1 MNLEKLFLEKTPLF
15 VFSSTRRLKHF
26 YLEQG
31 EGFLPNAMSMGSF
44 FEQAFYIPN
53 KKKIPNSARLIL
65 MIDTIKAIAKEKK
78 SILEGLLLFENS
90 FLGYLESTSFLF
102 DLFDELSSAC
112 IKLNEL
118 SSKDIYLDYEKHL
131 EVLEMIYDR
140 YIKKLEGLG
149 FYDKIMQEKPAI
161 LKEFFEHFSSIEWH
175 LDGFMSVFERQC
187 LLEAAELVP
196 ITLHL
201 SCDKYNQ
208 KFLEF
213 LNLKLE
219 TDCDYSIDFKTQKI
233 LSQTPK
239 RQKIEPKLYAN
250 SSYLKQSALVL
261 QTIEEYLQKDNDP
274 NKMAIITP
282 NADFL
287 PFLKLLD
294 KNNNLNFAMGL
305 GAKNSPYYTE
315 LVKILENLETSGF
328 DLSTSPLLD
337 LENLTLALLEQQSS
351 KEKAP
356 LKEAHSQI
364 MHQYH
369 LLKDTL
375 KNYSLKDLLHLYL
388 QEFEAN
394 FRLDDSS
401 GGKIQV
407 MDTLETRGMQFDK
420 IVIVDFNET
429 CVPSLKDCDL
439 FLNSALRKSL
449 NLPTLLDKKNL
460 QKHYY
465 YQLFKNS
472 KEITLSY
479 IESETSKVS
488 NMLLELNL
496 HIEPIKDAY
505 TLFAP
510 SLSKDYQEEEIKA
523 AIPKDFS
530 FSASSLNAFLTC
542 KRRFYYHYMKRFK
555 ESPKDESNSAVG
567 SLLHELLKEAY
578 EKDKNP
584 YVLEERLIWLLE
596 TRENITPKERLDT
609 LVALKKIQAF
619 YLKEKERFNTKIKI
633 LDLEKS
639 FETIIQGI
647 VFKGRID
654 RIDKTA
660 DNEMILLDYKFKN
673 DLKLDNMSKTQRGGL
688 SPIEIAQISTDYQM
702 AIEIAQIS
710 TDYQMAIY
718 AFALKNLGYKEPIK
732 AFFYD
737 LRKGELLEEDELIL
751 QAKMDHLEF
760 SLIPKLK
767 QEIDF
772 EKTSEAKDCEYCS
785 FKDMCNR

>member
-1 MNLEKLFLEKTPLF
+1 MNLEKLFLERTPLF

-53 KKKIPNSARLIL
+53 KKKIPNSARQIL

-131 EVLEMIYDR
+131 EVLEMIYKR
-140 YIKKLEGLG
+140 YTKKLEELG
-149 FYDKIMQEKPAI
+149 FYDKIMQEKPTI

-187 LLEAAELVP
+187 LLEVAELVP

-201 SCDKYNQ
+201 SCDQYNQ

-239 RQKIEPKLYAN
+239 HQKIEPKLYAN

-315 LVKILENLETSGF
+315 LLKISEDLETSGF
-328 DLSTSPLLD
+328 DLSASHLLD
-337 LENLTLALLEQQSS
+337 LENLTIPLLEQQSS

-401 GGKIQV
+401 GGKIRV

-472 KEITLSY
+472 KEMVLSY

-510 SLSKDYQEEEIKA
+510 IPLKDYQEEEIKA
-523 AIPKDFS
+523 TIPKDFS

-542 KRRFYYHYMKRFK
+542 KRRFYYHYIKRFK
-555 ESPKDESNSAVG
+555 EGPKDESNSTIG

-584 YVLEERLIWLLE
+584 YALEERLIQLLE

-609 LVALKKIQAF
+609 LIALKKIQAF
-619 YLKEKERFNTKIKI
+619 YVKEKERFHAKIKI

-639 FETIIQGI
+639 FETTIQG
-647 VFKGRID
+647 VAFKGRID

-660 DNEMILLDYKFKN
+660 DNEIILLDYKFKS
-673 DLKLDNMSKTQRGGL
+673 DLKLDNMSEKQRGSL
-688 SPIEIAQISTDYQM
+688 SPIEIAQISADC
-702 AIEIAQIS
+702 
-710 TDYQMAIY
+710 QMAIY
-718 AFALKNLGYKEPIK
+718 AFALKNLGYKWPIK

-737 LRKGELLEEDELIL
+737 LRKGKLLEEEEPIL
-751 QAKMDHLEF
+751 QAKMDYLKS
-760 SLIPKLK
+760 SLIPNLK

-772 EKTSEAKDCEYCS
+772 EKTLEVKDCEYCS

>member
-118 SSKDIYLDYEKHL
+118 SFKDIYLDYEKHL
-131 EVLEMIYDR
+131 EILEMIYDR
-140 YIKKLEGLG
+140 YIKKLEKLG
-149 FYDKIMQEKPAI
+149 FYDKIMQEKPTI
-161 LKEFFEHFSSIEWH
+161 LKEFFERFSSIEWY

-187 LLEAAELVP
+187 LLEVAELVP

-315 LVKILENLETSGF
+315 LVKILEDLQTSDFNLSG
-328 DLSTSPLLD
+328 SALLD

-375 KNYSLKDLLHLYL
+375 QNYSLKDLLHLYL

-401 GGKIQV
+401 GGKIRV

-479 IESETSKVS
+479 IESETSKAS

-496 HIEPIKDAY
+496 NIAPIKDAY

-510 SLSKDYQEEEIKA
+510 SPLKDYQEEEIKA

-555 ESPKDESNSAVG
+555 ESPKDENNSAVG

-619 YLKEKERFNTKIKI
+619 YLKEKERFKAKIKI

-639 FETIIQGI
+639 FETTIQG
-647 VFKGRID
+647 VAFKGRID

-660 DNEMILLDYKFKN
+660 DNEVILLDYKFKS
-673 DLKLDNMSKTQRGGL
+673 DLRLDNMSKTQREGL

-702 AIEIAQIS
+702 AI
-710 TDYQMAIY
+710 Y
-718 AFALKNLGYKEPIK
+718 ACALKNLGYKGPIK

-737 LRKGELLEEDELIL
+737 LRKGELLEEYELTL

-772 EKTSEAKDCEYCS
+772 EKTLEVKDCEYCS

>member
-1 MNLEKLFLEKTPLF
+1 MNLEKLFLERTPLF

-53 KKKIPNSARLIL
+53 KKKIPNSVRLIL

-131 EVLEMIYDR
+131 EVLEMIYKR
-140 YIKKLEGLG
+140 YITKLEELG
-149 FYDKIMQEKPAI
+149 FYDKIMQEKPTI

-187 LLEAAELVP
+187 LLEVAELVP

-305 GAKNSPYYTE
+305 GAKNSPYYAE
-315 LVKILENLETSGF
+315 LVKILEDLQTSGF
-328 DLSTSPLLD
+328 GLSASPLLD

-401 GGKIQV
+401 GGKIRV

-479 IESETSKVS
+479 IESETSKAS
-488 NMLLELNL
+488 NMLLELDL

-510 SLSKDYQEEEIKA
+510 SPLKDYQEEEIKA

-542 KRRFYYHYMKRFK
+542 KRRFYYHYIKRFK

-584 YVLEERLIWLLE
+584 YALEERLIQLLE
-596 TRENITPKERLDT
+596 TRGNITPKERLDT
-609 LVALKKIQAF
+609 LIALKKIQAF
-619 YLKEKERFNTKIKI
+619 YLKEKERFNAKIKI

-639 FETIIQGI
+639 FETTIQG
-647 VFKGRID
+647 VAFKGRID

-660 DNEMILLDYKFKN
+660 DNEIILLDYKFKS
-673 DLKLDNMSKTQRGGL
+673 DLKLDNMSEKQRGSL
-688 SPIEIAQISTDYQM
+688 SPIEIAQISADYQM
-702 AIEIAQIS
+702 
-710 TDYQMAIY
+710 TIY
-718 AFALKNLGYKEPIK
+718 AFALKNLGYKGPIK

-737 LRKGELLEEDELIL
+737 LRKGKLLEEEEPVL
-751 QAKMDHLEF
+751 QAKMDYLKS

-772 EKTSEAKDCEYCS
+772 EKTLEIKDCEYCS

>member
-1 MNLEKLFLEKTPLF
+1 MNLEKLFLEKAPLF

-53 KKKIPNSARLIL
+53 QKKIPKSVRQIL

-78 SILEGLLLFENS
+78 SVLEGLLLFENS

-118 SSKDIYLDYEKHL
+118 SFKDIYLDYEKHL

-140 YIKKLEGLG
+140 YVKKLEELG
-149 FYDKIMQEKPAI
+149 FYDKIMQKKPTI

-187 LLEAAELVP
+187 LLEVAELVP

-233 LSQTPK
+233 LSQTFND
-239 RQKIEPKLYAN
+239 QKIEPKLYAN

-315 LVKILENLETSGF
+315 LVKILEDLETS
-328 DLSTSPLLD
+328 DCNLSGSALLD
-337 LENLTLALLEQQSS
+337 LENITLALLEQQSS

-401 GGKIQV
+401 GGKIRV

-420 IVIVDFNET
+420 IVVADFNET
-429 CVPSLKDCDL
+429 YVPSLKDCDL

-472 KEITLSY
+472 KEVALSY
-479 IESETSKVS
+479 IESETSKAS
-488 NMLLELNL
+488 SMLLELDL

-505 TLFAP
+505 TLFETSP
-510 SLSKDYQEEEIKA
+510 IKEYQEEEIKA

-542 KRRFYYHYMKRFK
+542 KRRFYYHYIKRLK
-555 ESPKDESNSAVG
+555 ETPKDESNSAVG
-567 SLLHELLKEAY
+567 SLIHELLKEAY
-578 EKDKNP
+578 EKDKDP
-584 YVLEERLIWLLE
+584 HALEERLIWLLE

-619 YLKEKERFNTKIKI
+619 YLKEKERFNAKIKI

-639 FETIIQGI
+639 FETIIQGVI
-647 VFKGRID
+647 FKGRID

-660 DNEMILLDYKFKN
+660 DNEIILLDYKFKS
-673 DLKLDNMSKTQRGGL
+673 DLKLDN
-688 SPIEIAQISTDYQM
+688 
-702 AIEIAQIS
+702 

-718 AFALKNLGYKEPIK
+718 ACALKNLGYKEPIK

-737 LRKGELLEEDELIL
+737 LRKGELLEEDEPIL

-772 EKTSEAKDCEYCS
+772 EKTLEVKDCEYCS

>member
-31 EGFLPNAMSMGSF
+31 EGFLPNAMSMGNF

-53 KKKIPNSARLIL
+53 KKKIPNSVRQIL

-140 YIKKLEGLG
+140 YVKKLEELG
-149 FYDKIMQEKPAI
+149 FYDKIMQEKPTI
-161 LKEFFEHFSSIEWH
+161 LKEFFEHFSSIEWY

-187 LLEAAELVP
+187 LLEVAELVP

-233 LSQTPK
+233 LSQTFND
-239 RQKIEPKLYAN
+239 QKIEPKLYAN

-315 LVKILENLETSGF
+315 LVKILEDLETGGF
-328 DLSTSPLLD
+328 DLSASPLLD

-401 GGKIQV
+401 GGKIRV

-472 KEITLSY
+472 KEMVLSY
-479 IESETSKVS
+479 IESETSKAS
-488 NMLLELNL
+488 NMLLELDL
-496 HIEPIKDAY
+496 PIEPIKDAY

-510 SLSKDYQEEEIKA
+510 TPLKDYQEEEIKA
-523 AIPKDFS
+523 TIPKDFS

-542 KRRFYYHYMKRFK
+542 KRRFYYHYIKHFK
-555 ESPKDESNSAVG
+555 ESPKDENNSTVG

-584 YVLEERLIWLLE
+584 YALEERLIQLLK

-609 LVALKKIQAF
+609 LIALKKIQAF
-619 YLKEKERFNTKIKI
+619 YIKEKERFKAKIKI

-639 FETIIQGI
+639 FETTIQG
-647 VFKGRID
+647 VAFKGRID

-660 DNEMILLDYKFKN
+660 DNEIILLDYKFKN
-673 DLKLDNMSKTQRGGL
+673 DLKLDNMSKTQREGL

-702 AIEIAQIS
+702 AV
-710 TDYQMAIY
+710 Y
-718 AFALKNLGYKEPIK
+718 AFALKNLGYKGPIK

-737 LRKGELLEEDELIL
+737 LRKGELVEEDELTL

-767 QEIDF
+767 QEMVF
-772 EKTSEAKDCEYCS
+772 EKTLEAKDCEYCS

>member
-53 KKKIPNSARLIL
+53 KKKIPNNARQIL

-118 SSKDIYLDYEKHL
+118 SFKDIYLDYEKHL
-131 EVLEMIYDR
+131 EVLEMIYNR
-140 YIKKLEGLG
+140 YIKKLEELG
-149 FYDKIMQEKPAI
+149 FYDKIMQEKPTI
-161 LKEFFEHFSSIEWH
+161 LKEFFERFSSIEWH

-201 SCDKYNQ
+201 SCDQYNQ

-233 LSQTPK
+233 LSQTFND
-239 RQKIEPKLYAN
+239 QKIEPKLYAN
-250 SSYLKQSALVL
+250 SSYLKQGALVL

-294 KNNNLNFAMGL
+294 QNNNLNFAMGL

-315 LVKILENLETSGF
+315 LVKILEDLQTSDCNLSG
-328 DLSTSPLLD
+328 SALLD
-337 LENLTLALLEQQSS
+337 LENITLVLLEQQSS

-401 GGKIQV
+401 GGKIRV

-488 NMLLELNL
+488 SMLLELDL
-496 HIEPIKDAY
+496 HTEPIKDAY

-510 SLSKDYQEEEIKA
+510 TPLKDYQEEEIKA

-555 ESPKDESNSAVG
+555 ESPKDENNSAVG

-584 YVLEERLIWLLE
+584 YALEERLIWLLE

-619 YLKEKERFNTKIKI
+619 YKKEQQRFNTKITI

-639 FETIIQGI
+639 FETIIQGV

-660 DNEMILLDYKFKN
+660 DNEIILLDYKFKS
-673 DLKLDNMSKTQRGGL
+673 DLKLDNMSKTQREGL

-702 AIEIAQIS
+702 
-710 TDYQMAIY
+710 TIY
-718 AFALKNLGYKEPIK
+718 AFALKNLGYKGPIK

-772 EKTSEAKDCEYCS
+772 EKTLEAKDCEYCS

>member
-31 EGFLPNAMSMGSF
+31 EGFLPSAMSMGNF

-53 KKKIPNSARLIL
+53 KKKIPNNARQIL

-140 YIKKLEGLG
+140 YIKKLEELG

-187 LLEAAELVP
+187 LLEVAELVP

-233 LSQTPK
+233 LSQTFND
-239 RQKIEPKLYAN
+239 QKIEPKLYAN

-315 LVKILENLETSGF
+315 LVKILEDLETSDL
-328 DLSTSPLLD
+328 DLSGSALLD
-337 LENLTLALLEQQSS
+337 LENITIVLLEQQSS
-351 KEKAP
+351 KEKAS
-356 LKEAHSQI
+356 LKEVHSQI

-401 GGKIQV
+401 GGKIRV

-420 IVIVDFNET
+420 VVIVDFNET

-472 KEITLSY
+472 KEIALSY

-488 NMLLELNL
+488 NMLLELDL
-496 HIEPIKDAY
+496 HTEPIKDAY

-510 SLSKDYQEEEIKA
+510 SPLKDYQEEEIKA

-555 ESPKDESNSAVG
+555 ETPKDESNSTVG
-567 SLLHELLKEAY
+567 SLLHELLKETY

-584 YVLEERLIWLLE
+584 YALEERLIWLLE

-609 LVALKKIQAF
+609 LIALKKIQAF
-619 YLKEKERFNTKIKI
+619 YLKEKERFNAKIKI

-639 FETIIQGI
+639 FETAIQGV

-660 DNEMILLDYKFKN
+660 DNEITLLDYKFKN
-673 DLKLDNMSKTQRGGL
+673 DLKLDNMSKT
-688 SPIEIAQISTDYQM
+688 
-702 AIEIAQIS
+702 QIS

-737 LRKGELLEEDELIL
+737 LRKGELLEEDELTL
-751 QAKMDHLEF
+751 QAKMDHLEY

-772 EKTSEAKDCEYCS
+772 EKTLEVKDCEYCS

>member
-31 EGFLPNAMSMGSF
+31 EGFLPSAMSMGSF

-53 KKKIPNSARLIL
+53 KKKIPNSVCQIL

-140 YIKKLEGLG
+140 YVKKLEELG
-149 FYDKIMQEKPAI
+149 FYDKIMQEKPTI

-233 LSQTPK
+233 LSQTFND
-239 RQKIEPKLYAN
+239 QKIEPKLYAN
-250 SSYLKQSALVL
+250 SSYLKQGALVL

-315 LVKILENLETSGF
+315 LVKILEDLETSGF

-401 GGKIQV
+401 GGKIRV

-465 YQLFKNS
+465 HQLFKNS

-479 IESETSKVS
+479 IESETSKAS
-488 NMLLELNL
+488 NMLLELDL

-510 SLSKDYQEEEIKA
+510 SPLKDYQEEEIKA

-555 ESPKDESNSAVG
+555 ESPKDENNSAVG

-584 YVLEERLIWLLE
+584 YALEERLIWLLE

-609 LVALKKIQAF
+609 LIALKKIQAF

-639 FETIIQGI
+639 FETTIQG
-647 VFKGRID
+647 VAFKGRID

-660 DNEMILLDYKFKN
+660 DNEIILLDYKFKS
-673 DLKLDNMSKTQRGGL
+673 DLKLDNMSKTQRGDL
-688 SPIEIAQISTDYQM
+688 SPIEIAQIR
-702 AIEIAQIS
+702 

-718 AFALKNLGYKEPIK
+718 AFALKNLGYKGPIK

-737 LRKGELLEEDELIL
+737 LRKGELVEEDELTL

-772 EKTSEAKDCEYCS
+772 EKTLEAKDCEYCS

>member
-1 MNLEKLFLEKTPLF
+1 MNLEKLFSQKTPLF

-44 FEQAFYIPN
+44 FEQVFYIPN
-53 KKKIPNSARLIL
+53 KKKIPNSVRQIL

-131 EVLEMIYDR
+131 EVLEMIYKR
-140 YIKKLEGLG
+140 YIKKLEELG
-149 FYDKIMQEKPAI
+149 FYDKIMQEKPTI
-161 LKEFFEHFSSIEWH
+161 LKEFFAHFSSIEWH

-187 LLEAAELVP
+187 LLEVAELAP

-213 LNLKLE
+213 LNLKLK

-239 RQKIEPKLYAN
+239 HQKIEPKLYAN

-315 LVKILENLETSGF
+315 LVKILEDLETSGF

-401 GGKIQV
+401 GGKIRV

-472 KEITLSY
+472 KEMALSY

-488 NMLLELNL
+488 NMLLELDL
-496 HIEPIKDAY
+496 PIEPIKDAY

-510 SLSKDYQEEEIKA
+510 TPLKDYQEEEIKA

-555 ESPKDESNSAVG
+555 ESPKDENNSTVG

-578 EKDKNP
+578 KKDKNP
-584 YVLEERLIWLLE
+584 YALEERLIQFLE

-619 YLKEKERFNTKIKI
+619 YFKEKERFNAKIKI

-639 FETIIQGI
+639 FETIIQGVI
-647 VFKGRID
+647 FKGRID

-660 DNEMILLDYKFKN
+660 DNEITLLDYKFKN
-673 DLKLDNMSKTQRGGL
+673 DLKLDNMSEKQRKSL
-688 SPIEIAQISTDYQM
+688 SP
-702 AIEIAQIS
+702 IEIAQIS

-718 AFALKNLGYKEPIK
+718 AFALKNLGYREPIK

-737 LRKGELLEEDELIL
+737 LRKGELLEEDELVL

-772 EKTSEAKDCEYCS
+772 EKTLEVKDCEYCS

>member
-1 MNLEKLFLEKTPLF
+1 MNLEKLFLEKAPLF

-31 EGFLPNAMSMGSF
+31 EGFLPNAMSMGNF

-53 KKKIPNSARLIL
+53 KKKIPKNARQIL
-65 MIDTIKAIAKEKK
+65 MIDTIKAIAREKK

-140 YIKKLEGLG
+140 YIKKLEELG
-149 FYDKIMQEKPAI
+149 FYDKIMQEKPTI
-161 LKEFFEHFSSIEWH
+161 LKEFFEHFFSIEWY

-187 LLEAAELVP
+187 LLEVAELVP

-233 LSQTPK
+233 LSQTFND
-239 RQKIEPKLYAN
+239 QKIEPKLYAN
-250 SSYLKQSALVL
+250 SSYLKQGALVL

-315 LVKILENLETSGF
+315 LVKILEDLQTSDCNLSESA
-328 DLSTSPLLD
+328 LLD
-337 LENLTLALLEQQSS
+337 LENLTLPLLEQQSS

-401 GGKIQV
+401 GGKIRV

-472 KEITLSY
+472 KEMVLSY
-479 IESETSKVS
+479 IESETSKAS

-496 HIEPIKDAY
+496 NIVPIKDAY

-510 SLSKDYQEEEIKA
+510 SPLKDYQEEEIKA

-542 KRRFYYHYMKRFK
+542 KRRFYYHYIKRFK
-555 ESPKDESNSAVG
+555 ESPKDENNSAVG

-584 YVLEERLIWLLE
+584 YALEERLIWLLE
-596 TRENITPKERLDT
+596 TRKNITPKERLDT
-609 LVALKKIQAF
+609 LIALKKIQAF

-639 FETIIQGI
+639 FETIIQGVI
-647 VFKGRID
+647 FKGRID

-660 DNEMILLDYKFKN
+660 DNEIILLDYKFKN

-688 SPIEIAQISTDYQM
+688 SPIEIVQISTDYQ
-702 AIEIAQIS
+702 I
-710 TDYQMAIY
+710 AIY

-772 EKTSEAKDCEYCS
+772 EKTLEVKDCEYCS

>member
-1 MNLEKLFLEKTPLF
+1 MNLEKLFSQKTPLF

-53 KKKIPNSARLIL
+53 KKKIPNSVRQIL

-140 YIKKLEGLG
+140 YVKKLEELG
-149 FYDKIMQEKPAI
+149 FYDKIMQEKPTI
-161 LKEFFEHFSSIEWH
+161 LKEFFEHFSSIEWY

-233 LSQTPK
+233 LSQTFND
-239 RQKIEPKLYAN
+239 QKIEPKLYAN

-261 QTIEEYLQKDNDP
+261 QTIEEYLQQDNDP

-315 LVKILENLETSGF
+315 LVKILEDLETGGF
-328 DLSTSPLLD
+328 DLSASPLLD
-337 LENLTLALLEQQSS
+337 LENLTLPLLEQQSS

-356 LKEAHSQI
+356 LKEVHSQI

-401 GGKIQV
+401 GGKIRV

-420 IVIVDFNET
+420 VVIVDFNET

-472 KEITLSY
+472 KEVVLSY
-479 IESETSKVS
+479 IESETSKAS

-496 HIEPIKDAY
+496 PIEPIKDAY

-510 SLSKDYQEEEIKA
+510 SPLKDYQEEEIKA
-523 AIPKDFS
+523 TIPKDFS

-542 KRRFYYHYMKRFK
+542 KCRFYYHYIKRFK

-584 YVLEERLIWLLE
+584 YALEERLIWLLE
-596 TRENITPKERLDT
+596 TRKNITPKERLDT
-609 LVALKKIQAF
+609 LIALKKIQAF

-639 FETIIQGI
+639 FETIIQGVI
-647 VFKGRID
+647 FKGRID

-660 DNEMILLDYKFKN
+660 DNEIILLDYKFKN
-673 DLKLDNMSKTQRGGL
+673 DLKLDNMSKNQKEGL
-688 SPIEIAQISTDYQM
+688 SP
-702 AIEIAQIS
+702 IEIAQIS

-718 AFALKNLGYKEPIK
+718 AFALKNLGYKGPIK

-737 LRKGELLEEDELIL
+737 LRKGELLEEEGLTL
-751 QAKMDHLEF
+751 QAKMHYLES

-767 QEIDF
+767 QEMVF
-772 EKTSEAKDCEYCS
+772 EKTLEVKDCEYCS

>member
-1 MNLEKLFLEKTPLF
+1 MNLEKLFSQKAPLF

-31 EGFLPNAMSMGSF
+31 EGFLPSAMSMGSF

-53 KKKIPNSARLIL
+53 KKKIPNSTRLIL

-131 EVLEMIYDR
+131 EVLEMIYVR
-140 YIKKLEGLG
+140 YIKKLEELG

-161 LKEFFEHFSSIEWH
+161 LKGFFEHFSSIEWH

-261 QTIEEYLQKDNDP
+261 QTIEEYLQQDNDP

-315 LVKILENLETSGF
+315 LVKILEDLETSG
-328 DLSTSPLLD
+328 DLSASPLLD
-337 LENLTLALLEQQSS
+337 LESLTLALLEQQSS

-401 GGKIQV
+401 GGKIRV

-420 IVIVDFNET
+420 VVIVDFNET

-472 KEITLSY
+472 KEMALSY

-488 NMLLELNL
+488 NMLLELDL
-496 HIEPIKDAY
+496 PIEPIKDAY

-510 SLSKDYQEEEIKA
+510 TPLKDYQEEEIKA

-542 KRRFYYHYMKRFK
+542 KRRFYYHYIKRFK

-584 YVLEERLIWLLE
+584 YALEERLVQLLK
-596 TRENITPKERLDT
+596 TRGNITPKERLDT
-609 LVALKKIQAF
+609 LIALKKIQAF
-619 YLKEKERFNTKIKI
+619 YAKEKERFKAKIKI

-639 FETIIQGI
+639 FETTIQG
-647 VFKGRID
+647 VAFKGRID

-660 DNEMILLDYKFKN
+660 DNEMILLDYKFKSE
-673 DLKLDNMSKTQRGGL
+673 LKLDNMSKNQREGL
-688 SPIEIAQISTDYQM
+688 SPIEIAQIS
-702 AIEIAQIS
+702 A
-710 TDYQMAIY
+710 DYQMAIY
-718 AFALKNLGYKEPIK
+718 AFALKNLGYKGPIK

-737 LRKGELLEEDELIL
+737 LRKGELLEEEGLTL
-751 QAKMDHLEF
+751 QAKMHYLES

-767 QEIDF
+767 QEMVF
-772 EKTSEAKDCEYCS
+772 EKTLEAKDCEYCS

>member
-53 KKKIPNSARLIL
+53 KKKIPNSTRQIL

-131 EVLEMIYDR
+131 EVLEMIYNR

-161 LKEFFEHFSSIEWH
+161 LKEFFDHFSSIEWH

-187 LLEAAELVP
+187 LLEVAELVP

-239 RQKIEPKLYAN
+239 RQKVEPKLYAN
-250 SSYLKQSALVL
+250 SSYLKQGALVL

-315 LVKILENLETSGF
+315 LVKILEDLEASG

-337 LENLTLALLEQQSS
+337 LENLTLPLLEQQSS

-356 LKEAHSQI
+356 LKEVHSQI

-401 GGKIQV
+401 GGKIRV
-407 MDTLETRGMQFDK
+407 MDTLETRGMQFDR

-479 IESETSKVS
+479 IESETSKAS

-510 SLSKDYQEEEIKA
+510 SPLKDYQEEEIKA

-542 KRRFYYHYMKRFK
+542 KRRFYYHYIKRFK

-596 TRENITPKERLDT
+596 TRENITPKERLDA
-609 LVALKKIQAF
+609 LIALKKIQAF
-619 YLKEKERFNTKIKI
+619 YLKEKERFKAKIKI

-639 FETIIQGI
+639 FETIIQG
-647 VFKGRID
+647 VAFKGHID

-660 DNEMILLDYKFKN
+660 DNEIILLDYKFKN
-673 DLKLDNMSKTQRGGL
+673 DLKLDNMSKT
-688 SPIEIAQISTDYQM
+688 
-702 AIEIAQIS
+702 QIS

-718 AFALKNLGYKEPIK
+718 AFALKNLGYKGSIK

-737 LRKGELLEEDELIL
+737 LRKGELLEEDELVL

-772 EKTSEAKDCEYCS
+772 EKTLEAKDCEYCS

>member
-1 MNLEKLFLEKTPLF
+1 MNLEKLFSQKNPLF

-53 KKKIPNSARLIL
+53 KKKIPNNARLIL

-131 EVLEMIYDR
+131 EVLEMIYKR
-140 YIKKLEGLG
+140 YIKKLEELG
-149 FYDKIMQEKPAI
+149 FYDKIMQEKPTI

-187 LLEAAELVP
+187 LLEVAELVP

-233 LSQTPK
+233 LSQTFND
-239 RQKIEPKLYAN
+239 QKIEPKLYAN

-261 QTIEEYLQKDNDP
+261 QTIEEYLQQDNDP

-305 GAKNSPYYTE
+305 GAKNSPYHTE
-315 LVKILENLETSGF
+315 LVKILEDLETSGF
-328 DLSTSPLLD
+328 DLSASPLLD

-356 LKEAHSQI
+356 LKEVHSQI

-401 GGKIQV
+401 GGKIRV

-472 KEITLSY
+472 KEMVLSY

-488 NMLLELNL
+488 NMLLELDL
-496 HIEPIKDAY
+496 PIEPIKDAY

-510 SLSKDYQEEEIKA
+510 SPLKDYQEEEIKA

-542 KRRFYYHYMKRFK
+542 KRRFYYHYIKRFK

-584 YVLEERLIWLLE
+584 YALEESLIQLLK
-596 TRENITPKERLDT
+596 TRGNITSKERLDT
-609 LVALKKIQAF
+609 LIALKKIQAF
-619 YLKEKERFNTKIKI
+619 YVKEKERFNAKIKI
-633 LDLEKS
+633 LNLEKS
-639 FETIIQGI
+639 FETTIQG
-647 VFKGRID
+647 VAFKGRID
-654 RIDKTA
+654 RIDKTT
-660 DNEMILLDYKFKN
+660 DNEMILLDYKFKS
-673 DLKLDNMSKTQRGGL
+673 DLKLDNMSKTQRRGL
-688 SPIEIAQISTDYQM
+688 SP
-702 AIEIAQIS
+702 IEIAQIS

-718 AFALKNLGYKEPIK
+718 AFALKNLGYKGPIK

-737 LRKGELLEEDELIL
+737 LRKGELLEEEELTL
-751 QAKMDHLEF
+751 QAKMHYLES

-772 EKTSEAKDCEYCS
+772 EKTPEVKDCEYCS

>member
-31 EGFLPNAMSMGSF
+31 EGFLPSAMSMGNF

-53 KKKIPNSARLIL
+53 KKKIPKNARQIL
-65 MIDTIKAIAKEKK
+65 MIDTIKAITKEKK

-118 SSKDIYLDYEKHL
+118 SFKDIYLDYEKHL

-140 YIKKLEGLG
+140 YVKKLEELG
-149 FYDKIMQEKPAI
+149 FYDKIMQEKPTI

-187 LLEAAELVP
+187 LLEVAELVP

-233 LSQTPK
+233 LSQTFND
-239 RQKIEPKLYAN
+239 QKIEPKLYAN
-250 SSYLKQSALVL
+250 SNYLKQGALVL

-274 NKMAIITP
+274 NQMAIITP

-315 LVKILENLETSGF
+315 LVKILEDLEASG
-328 DLSTSPLLD
+328 DLSASPLLD
-337 LENLTLALLEQQSS
+337 LENLTLPLLEQQNS

-356 LKEAHSQI
+356 LKEVHSQI

-401 GGKIQV
+401 GGKIRV

-472 KEITLSY
+472 KEIALSY
-479 IESETSKVS
+479 IESETSKAS

-496 HIEPIKDAY
+496 HTEPIKDAY

-510 SLSKDYQEEEIKA
+510 SPLKDYQEEEIKA

-555 ESPKDESNSAVG
+555 ESPKDENNSAVG
-567 SLLHELLKEAY
+567 SLIHKLLKEVY

-584 YVLEERLIWLLE
+584 HALEERLIWLLE

-619 YLKEKERFNTKIKI
+619 YLKEKERFNAKIKI

-639 FETIIQGI
+639 FETIIQGV

-660 DNEMILLDYKFKN
+660 DNEIILLDYKFKS
-673 DLKLDNMSKTQRGGL
+673 DLKLDNMSKTQRG
-688 SPIEIAQISTDYQM
+688 
-702 AIEIAQIS
+702 QIS

-718 AFALKNLGYKEPIK
+718 AFALKNLGYREPIK

-737 LRKGELLEEDELIL
+737 LRKGELVEEDELVL

-772 EKTSEAKDCEYCS
+772 EKTLEAKDCEYCS

>member
-1 MNLEKLFLEKTPLF
+1 MNLEKLFLEKSPLF

-31 EGFLPNAMSMGSF
+31 EGFLPSAMSMGSF

-53 KKKIPNSARLIL
+53 KKKIPKSVRLIL

-78 SILEGLLLFENS
+78 SALEGLLLFENS

-140 YIKKLEGLG
+140 YIEKLEGLG

-239 RQKIEPKLYAN
+239 HQKIEPKLYAN

-294 KNNNLNFAMGL
+294 RNNNLNFAMGL

-315 LVKILENLETSGF
+315 LVKILEDLETSGF
-328 DLSTSPLLD
+328 DLSASPLLD

-356 LKEAHSQI
+356 LKEVHSQI

-375 KNYSLKDLLHLYL
+375 QNYSLKDLLHLYL

-401 GGKIQV
+401 GGKIRV

-479 IESETSKVS
+479 IENIESETSKAS
-488 NMLLELNL
+488 NMLLELDL

-510 SLSKDYQEEEIKA
+510 SPLKDYQEEEIKA

-555 ESPKDESNSAVG
+555 ESPKDENNSAVG

-584 YVLEERLIWLLE
+584 YALEERLIQLLE
-596 TRENITPKERLDT
+596 TRGNITPKERLDT
-609 LVALKKIQAF
+609 LIALKKIQAF
-619 YLKEKERFNTKIKI
+619 YLKEKERFKAKIKI

-639 FETIIQGI
+639 FETTIQG
-647 VFKGRID
+647 VAFKGRID

-660 DNEMILLDYKFKN
+660 DNEIILLDYKFKS

-702 AIEIAQIS
+702 
-710 TDYQMAIY
+710 TIY
-718 AFALKNLGYKEPIK
+718 AFALKNLGYKGPIK

-737 LRKGELLEEDELIL
+737 LRKGELVEEDELIL

-772 EKTSEAKDCEYCS
+772 EKTLEAKDCEYCS

>member
-1 MNLEKLFLEKTPLF
+1 MNLEKLFLEKAPLF

-31 EGFLPNAMSMGSF
+31 EGFLPSAMSMGSF

-53 KKKIPNSARLIL
+53 QKKIPKSTRQIL

-78 SILEGLLLFENS
+78 SALEGLLLFENS

-118 SSKDIYLDYEKHL
+118 SFKDIYLDYEKHL

-140 YIKKLEGLG
+140 YVKKLEELG
-149 FYDKIMQEKPAI
+149 FYDKIMQKKPTI

-187 LLEAAELVP
+187 LLEVAELVP

-233 LSQTPK
+233 LSQTFND
-239 RQKIEPKLYAN
+239 QKIEPKLYAN
-250 SSYLKQSALVL
+250 SSYLKQGALVL

-294 KNNNLNFAMGL
+294 QNNNLNFAMGL

-315 LVKILENLETSGF
+315 LVKILEDLQTSDCNLSG
-328 DLSTSPLLD
+328 SALLD
-337 LENLTLALLEQQSS
+337 LENLTLPLLEQQSS
-351 KEKAP
+351 KEKVP

-401 GGKIQV
+401 GGKIRV

-420 IVIVDFNET
+420 VVIADFNET

-472 KEITLSY
+472 KEVALSY
-479 IESETSKVS
+479 IESETSKAS

-496 HIEPIKDAY
+496 HTEPIKDAY
-505 TLFAP
+505 TLFETSP
-510 SLSKDYQEEEIKA
+510 LKDYQEEEIKA

-542 KRRFYYHYMKRFK
+542 KRRFYYHYIKRFK
-555 ESPKDESNSAVG
+555 ESLKDESNSAVG
-567 SLLHELLKEAY
+567 SLIHELLKEAY
-578 EKDKNP
+578 EKDKTP
-584 YVLEERLIWLLE
+584 HALEERLIQLLE
-596 TRENITPKERLDT
+596 TRENVTLKERLDT

-619 YLKEKERFNTKIKI
+619 YKKERERFNAEITI

-639 FETIIQGI
+639 FETIIQGVI
-647 VFKGRID
+647 FKGRID

-660 DNEMILLDYKFKN
+660 DNEIILLDYKFKS

-702 AIEIAQIS
+702 AI
-710 TDYQMAIY
+710 Y
-718 AFALKNLGYKEPIK
+718 ARALKNLGYKEPIK

-772 EKTSEAKDCEYCS
+772 EKTLEVKDCEYCS

>member
-1 MNLEKLFLEKTPLF
+1 MNLEKLFSQKTPLF

-53 KKKIPNSARLIL
+53 KKKIPNSARQIL

-187 LLEAAELVP
+187 LLEVAELVP

-201 SCDKYNQ
+201 SCDQYNQ

-233 LSQTPK
+233 LSQTFND
-239 RQKIEPKLYAN
+239 QKIEPKLYSN

-305 GAKNSPYYTE
+305 GAKNSPYCTE
-315 LVKILENLETSGF
+315 LVKILEDLQTSGF
-328 DLSTSPLLD
+328 DLSASPLLD

-356 LKEAHSQI
+356 LKEVHSQI

-401 GGKIQV
+401 GGKIRV

-449 NLPTLLDKKNL
+449 NLPTLSDKKNL

-472 KEITLSY
+472 KEMALSY

-496 HIEPIKDAY
+496 HIEPTKDAY

-510 SLSKDYQEEEIKA
+510 TPLKDYQEEEIKA
-523 AIPKDFS
+523 TIPKDFS

-542 KRRFYYHYMKRFK
+542 KRRFYYHYIKRFK

-584 YVLEERLIWLLE
+584 YALEERLIQLLE
-596 TRENITPKERLDT
+596 TKGNITPKERLDT
-609 LVALKKIQAF
+609 LIALKKIQAF
-619 YLKEKERFNTKIKI
+619 YVKEKERFSAKIKI

-639 FETIIQGI
+639 FETTIQG
-647 VFKGRID
+647 VAFKGRID

-660 DNEMILLDYKFKN
+660 DNEIILLDYKFKS
-673 DLKLDNMSKTQRGGL
+673 DLKLDNMSEKQRGSL
-688 SPIEIAQISTDYQM
+688 SP
-702 AIEIAQIS
+702 IEIAQIS

-718 AFALKNLGYKEPIK
+718 AFALKNLGYKGPIK

-737 LRKGELLEEDELIL
+737 LRKGKLLEEEEPVL
-751 QAKMDHLEF
+751 QAKMDYLKS
-760 SLIPKLK
+760 SLIPELK
-767 QEIDF
+767 QEIGF
-772 EKTSEAKDCEYCS
+772 KKTLEVKDCEYCS

>member
-1 MNLEKLFLEKTPLF
+1 MNLEKLFLEKSPLF

-31 EGFLPNAMSMGSF
+31 EGFLPSAMSMGSF

-53 KKKIPNSARLIL
+53 QKKIPKNARQIL

-78 SILEGLLLFENS
+78 SVLEGLLLFENS

-118 SSKDIYLDYEKHL
+118 SFKDIYLDYEKHL

-140 YIKKLEGLG
+140 YVKKLEELG
-149 FYDKIMQEKPAI
+149 FYDKIMQKKPTI

-187 LLEAAELVP
+187 LLEVAELVP

-233 LSQTPK
+233 LSQTFND
-239 RQKIEPKLYAN
+239 QKIEPKLYAN
-250 SSYLKQSALVL
+250 SSYLKQGALVL
-261 QTIEEYLQKDNDP
+261 QTIEEYLQENNDP

-315 LVKILENLETSGF
+315 LVKILEDLETSDL
-328 DLSTSPLLD
+328 DLSGSALLD
-337 LENLTLALLEQQSS
+337 LENITLALLEQQSS
-351 KEKAP
+351 KEKAS

-401 GGKIQV
+401 GGKIRV

-420 IVIVDFNET
+420 IVVADFNET

-472 KEITLSY
+472 KEVVLSY
-479 IESETSKVS
+479 IESETSKAS
-488 NMLLELNL
+488 NMLLELDL

-505 TLFAP
+505 TLFETSP
-510 SLSKDYQEEEIKA
+510 IKEYQEEEIKA

-530 FSASSLNAFLTC
+530 FSTSSLNAFLTC
-542 KRRFYYHYMKRFK
+542 KRRFYYHYIKRFK
-555 ESPKDESNSAVG
+555 ETPKDESNSAVG
-567 SLLHELLKEAY
+567 SLIHELLKEAY
-578 EKDKNP
+578 EKDKTP
-584 YVLEERLIWLLE
+584 HSLEERLIQLLE
-596 TRENITPKERLDT
+596 TRENVTPKERLDA
-609 LVALKKIQAF
+609 LVVLKKIQAF
-619 YLKEKERFNTKIKI
+619 YKKERERFNAEVTI

-639 FETIIQGI
+639 FETIIQGVI
-647 VFKGRID
+647 FKGRID

-660 DNEMILLDYKFKN
+660 DNEIILLDYKFKS

-702 AIEIAQIS
+702 AI
-710 TDYQMAIY
+710 Y
-718 AFALKNLGYKEPIK
+718 ARALKNLGYKEPIK

-772 EKTSEAKDCEYCS
+772 EKTLEVKDCEYCS

>member
-31 EGFLPNAMSMGSF
+31 EGFLPNAMSMGNF

-53 KKKIPNSARLIL
+53 KKKIPNSVRQIL

-140 YIKKLEGLG
+140 YVKKLEELG
-149 FYDKIMQEKPAI
+149 FYDKIMQEKPTI
-161 LKEFFEHFSSIEWH
+161 LKEFFEHFFSIEWY

-187 LLEAAELVP
+187 LLEVAELVP

-233 LSQTPK
+233 LSQTFND
-239 RQKIEPKLYAN
+239 QKIEPKLYAN
-250 SSYLKQSALVL
+250 SSYLKQGALVL

-315 LVKILENLETSGF
+315 LVKILEDLETSGF
-328 DLSTSPLLD
+328 DLSASPLLD
-337 LENLTLALLEQQSS
+337 LENLTLPLLEQQSS

-369 LLKDTL
+369 LLKNTL

-401 GGKIQV
+401 GGKIRV

-472 KEITLSY
+472 KEVVLSY
-479 IESETSKVS
+479 IESETSKAS

-510 SLSKDYQEEEIKA
+510 SPLKDYQEEEIKA

-555 ESPKDESNSAVG
+555 ESPKDENNSAVG
-567 SLLHELLKEAY
+567 SLLHELLKEVY

-639 FETIIQGI
+639 FETTIQG
-647 VFKGRID
+647 VAFKGRID

-660 DNEMILLDYKFKN
+660 DNEMILLDYKFKS
-673 DLKLDNMSKTQRGGL
+673 DLKLDNMNKTQREGL
-688 SPIEIAQISTDYQM
+688 SPK
-702 AIEIAQIS
+702 EIAQIS

-718 AFALKNLGYKEPIK
+718 AFALKNLGYKDPIK

-737 LRKGELLEEDELIL
+737 LRKGELLEEDELVL

-772 EKTSEAKDCEYCS
+772 EKTLEVKDCEYCS

>member
-1 MNLEKLFLEKTPLF
+1 MNLEKLFSQKNPLF

-31 EGFLPNAMSMGSF
+31 EGFLPNAMSMGNF

-53 KKKIPNSARLIL
+53 QKKIPNSARQIL

-140 YIKKLEGLG
+140 YIKKLEKLG

-187 LLEAAELVP
+187 LLEAAELAP

-315 LVKILENLETSGF
+315 LAKILEDLEASG
-328 DLSTSPLLD
+328 DLSASPLLD

-375 KNYSLKDLLHLYL
+375 TNYSLKDLLHLYL

-401 GGKIQV
+401 GGKIRV

-449 NLPTLLDKKNL
+449 NLPTLSDKKNL

-472 KEITLSY
+472 KEMVLSY
-479 IESETSKVS
+479 VESETSKAS

-510 SLSKDYQEEEIKA
+510 SPLKDYQEEEIKA

-542 KRRFYYHYMKRFK
+542 KRRFYYHYIKRFK
-555 ESPKDESNSAVG
+555 ESPKDENNSAVG

-584 YVLEERLIWLLE
+584 YALEERLIQLLE

-609 LVALKKIQAF
+609 LIALKKIQAF
-619 YLKEKERFNTKIKI
+619 YLKEKERFKAKIKI

-639 FETIIQGI
+639 FETTIQG
-647 VFKGRID
+647 VAFKGHID

-660 DNEMILLDYKFKN
+660 DNEVILLDYKFKN

-702 AIEIAQIS
+702 AI
-710 TDYQMAIY
+710 Y
-718 AFALKNLGYKEPIK
+718 AFALKNLGYKGPIK

-737 LRKGELLEEDELIL
+737 LRKGELVEEEELTL

-772 EKTSEAKDCEYCS
+772 EKTLEAKDCEYCS

>member
-1 MNLEKLFLEKTPLF
+1 MNLEKLFLEKAPLF

-53 KKKIPNSARLIL
+53 KKKIPNNARLIL

-161 LKEFFEHFSSIEWH
+161 LKGFFEHFSSIEWH

-187 LLEAAELVP
+187 LLEVAELVP

-233 LSQTPK
+233 LSQTFND
-239 RQKIEPKLYAN
+239 QKIEPKLYAN

-315 LVKILENLETSGF
+315 LVKILEDLETGGF
-328 DLSTSPLLD
+328 DLSASPLLD
-337 LENLTLALLEQQSS
+337 LENLTLPLLEQQSS

-401 GGKIQV
+401 GGKIRV

-472 KEITLSY
+472 KEMALSY

-510 SLSKDYQEEEIKA
+510 TPLKDYQEEEIKTT
-523 AIPKDFS
+523 IPKDFS

-584 YVLEERLIWLLE
+584 YALEERLIQLLE

-609 LVALKKIQAF
+609 LIALKKIQTF
-619 YLKEKERFNTKIKI
+619 YIKEKERFKAKIKI

-639 FETIIQGI
+639 FETTIQGV

-660 DNEMILLDYKFKN
+660 DNEIILLDYKFKN

-702 AIEIAQIS
+702 AI
-710 TDYQMAIY
+710 Y
-718 AFALKNLGYKEPIK
+718 AFALKNLGYKGPIK

-737 LRKGELLEEDELIL
+737 LRKGELLEEEELTL
-751 QAKMDHLEF
+751 QAKMHYLES

-767 QEIDF
+767 QEMVF
-772 EKTSEAKDCEYCS
+772 EKTLEVKDCEYCS

>member
-1 MNLEKLFLEKTPLF
+1 MNLEKLFSQKTPLF
-15 VFSSTRRLKHF
+15 VFSSTRRLKYF

-44 FEQAFYIPN
+44 FEQVFYIPN
-53 KKKIPNSARLIL
+53 KKKIPNSTRQIL

-131 EVLEMIYDR
+131 EVLEMIYKR
-140 YIKKLEGLG
+140 YIKKLEELG
-149 FYDKIMQEKPAI
+149 FYDKIMQEKPTI

-187 LLEAAELVP
+187 LLEVAELVP

-233 LSQTPK
+233 LSQTLK

-315 LVKILENLETSGF
+315 LVKILEDLETSGF
-328 DLSTSPLLD
+328 DWSASPLLD
-337 LENLTLALLEQQSS
+337 LENLTLTLLEQQSS
-351 KEKAP
+351 KEKAS

-401 GGKIQV
+401 GGKIRV

-479 IESETSKVS
+479 IESETSKAS

-505 TLFAP
+505 TLFATAP
-510 SLSKDYQEEEIKA
+510 LKGYQEEEIKA

-530 FSASSLNAFLTC
+530 FSTSSLNAFLTC

-555 ESPKDESNSAVG
+555 ESPKDENNSAVG

-584 YVLEERLIWLLE
+584 YVLEERLIQFLE

-639 FETIIQGI
+639 FETAIQGVI
-647 VFKGRID
+647 FKGRID

-660 DNEMILLDYKFKN
+660 DNEIILLDYKFKN
-673 DLKLDNMSKTQRGGL
+673 DLKLDNMSEKQRKSL
-688 SPIEIAQISTDYQM
+688 SP
-702 AIEIAQIS
+702 IEIAQIS

-718 AFALKNLGYKEPIK
+718 AFALKNLGYKGPIK

-737 LRKGELLEEDELIL
+737 LRKGELLEEDELVL

-772 EKTSEAKDCEYCS
+772 EKTLEVKDCEYCS

>member
-401 GGKIQV
+401 GGKIRV

-555 ESPKDESNSAVG
+555 ESPKDKSNSAVG

-584 YVLEERLIWLLE
+584 YALEERLIQLLE

-609 LVALKKIQAF
+609 LIALKKIQAF

-639 FETIIQGI
+639 FETTIQGVI
-647 VFKGRID
+647 FKGRID

-660 DNEMILLDYKFKN
+660 DNEIILLDYKFKS
-673 DLKLDNMSKTQRGGL
+673 DLKLDNMNKTQRGGL
-688 SPIEIAQISTDYQM
+688 SSIE
-702 AIEIAQIS
+702 IEIAQIS

-718 AFALKNLGYKEPIK
+718 AFALKNLGYKGPIK

-772 EKTSEAKDCEYCS
+772 EKTLEAKDCEYCS

>member
-31 EGFLPNAMSMGSF
+31 EGFLPSAMSMGSF

-187 LLEAAELVP
+187 LLEVAELVP

-315 LVKILENLETSGF
+315 LVKILEDLETS
-328 DLSTSPLLD
+328 DLNLSGSALLD

-356 LKEAHSQI
+356 LKEVHSQI

-375 KNYSLKDLLHLYL
+375 QNYSLKDLLHLYL
-388 QEFEAN
+388 QEFESN

-401 GGKIQV
+401 GGKIRV

-479 IESETSKVS
+479 IESETSKAS

-510 SLSKDYQEEEIKA
+510 SPLKDYQEEEIKA

-555 ESPKDESNSAVG
+555 ESPKNENNSAVG

-584 YVLEERLIWLLE
+584 YALEERLIQLLE
-596 TRENITPKERLDT
+596 TRENITPKEHLDT
-609 LVALKKIQAF
+609 LIALKKIQAF
-619 YLKEKERFNTKIKI
+619 YIKEKERFKAKIKI

-639 FETIIQGI
+639 FETTIQG
-647 VFKGRID
+647 VAFKGRID

-660 DNEMILLDYKFKN
+660 DNEIILLDYKFKS
-673 DLKLDNMSKTQRGGL
+673 DLKLDNMSKTQREGL
-688 SPIEIAQISTDYQM
+688 SP
-702 AIEIAQIS
+702 IEIAQIS

-718 AFALKNLGYKEPIK
+718 AFALKNLGYKGPIK

-737 LRKGELLEEDELIL
+737 LRKGELLEEEELTL

-772 EKTSEAKDCEYCS
+772 EKTLEAKDCEYCS

>member
-53 KKKIPNSARLIL
+53 KKKIPKNARQIL

-118 SSKDIYLDYEKHL
+118 SSKDIYFDYEKHL

-140 YIKKLEGLG
+140 YIKKLEKLG
-149 FYDKIMQEKPAI
+149 FYDKIMQEKPTI

-187 LLEAAELVP
+187 LLEVAELVP

-219 TDCDYSIDFKTQKI
+219 TDCNYSIDFKTQKI
-233 LSQTPK
+233 LSQTFND
-239 RQKIEPKLYAN
+239 QKIEPKLYAN
-250 SSYLKQSALVL
+250 SSYLKQGALVL

-294 KNNNLNFAMGL
+294 RNNNLNFAMGL

-315 LVKILENLETSGF
+315 LVKISEDLETSGF
-328 DLSTSPLLD
+328 DLSASPLLD
-337 LENLTLALLEQQSS
+337 LENLTLPLLEQQSS

-375 KNYSLKDLLHLYL
+375 KNYSLKDLLYLYL

-401 GGKIQV
+401 GGKIRV

-479 IESETSKVS
+479 IESETSKAS

-505 TLFAP
+505 TLFATAP
-510 SLSKDYQEEEIKA
+510 LKDYQEEKIKA

-555 ESPKDESNSAVG
+555 ESPKDENNSTVG

-584 YVLEERLIWLLE
+584 YSLEERLIWLLE

-609 LVALKKIQAF
+609 LVTLKKIQAF
-619 YLKEKERFNTKIKI
+619 YLKEKERFNAKIKI

-639 FETIIQGI
+639 FETIIQGV

-660 DNEMILLDYKFKN
+660 DNEIILLDYKFKN
-673 DLKLDNMSKTQRGGL
+673 DLKLDNMSKTQRGDL
-688 SPIEIAQISTDYQM
+688 SP
-702 AIEIAQIS
+702 IEIAQIS

-718 AFALKNLGYKEPIK
+718 AFALKNLGYKGPIK

-737 LRKGELLEEDELIL
+737 LRKGELLEEDELTL

-772 EKTSEAKDCEYCS
+772 EKTLEVKDCEYCS

>member
-31 EGFLPNAMSMGSF
+31 EGFLPSAMSMGSF

-53 KKKIPNSARLIL
+53 KKKIPNSARQIL

-140 YIKKLEGLG
+140 YIKKLEKLG
-149 FYDKIMQEKPAI
+149 FYDKIMQEKPTI

-187 LLEAAELVP
+187 LLEVAELVP

-219 TDCDYSIDFKTQKI
+219 TDCDYSIDLKTQKI

-315 LVKILENLETSGF
+315 LVKILEDLQTSDCNLSESA
-328 DLSTSPLLD
+328 LLD
-337 LENLTLALLEQQSS
+337 LENLTLPLLEQQSS

-356 LKEAHSQI
+356 LKEVHSQI

-375 KNYSLKDLLHLYL
+375 QNYSLKDLLHLYL

-401 GGKIQV
+401 GGKIRV

-420 IVIVDFNET
+420 VVIVDFNET

-472 KEITLSY
+472 KEIALSY
-479 IESETSKVS
+479 IESEASKVS

-510 SLSKDYQEEEIKA
+510 SPLKDYQEEEIKA

-555 ESPKDESNSAVG
+555 ESPKDENNSAVG

-584 YVLEERLIWLLE
+584 YALEERLIQFLE

-619 YLKEKERFNTKIKI
+619 YTKEKERFNTKIKI

-639 FETIIQGI
+639 FETIIQGVI
-647 VFKGRID
+647 FKGRID

-660 DNEMILLDYKFKN
+660 DNEIILLDYKFKN
-673 DLKLDNMSKTQRGGL
+673 DLKLDNMSEKQRKSL
-688 SPIEIAQISTDYQM
+688 SP
-702 AIEIAQIS
+702 IEIAQIS

-718 AFALKNLGYKEPIK
+718 AFALKNLGYKGPIK

-737 LRKGELLEEDELIL
+737 LRKGELLEEEELTL

-767 QEIDF
+767 QEIVF
-772 EKTSEAKDCEYCS
+772 EKTLEAKDCEYCS

>member
-53 KKKIPNSARLIL
+53 KKKIPNSTRLIL

-131 EVLEMIYDR
+131 EVLEMIYKR
-140 YIKKLEGLG
+140 YIKKLEELG
-149 FYDKIMQEKPAI
+149 FYDKIMQEKPTI
-161 LKEFFEHFSSIEWH
+161 LKEFFAHFSSIEWH

-187 LLEAAELVP
+187 LLEVAELVP
-196 ITLHL
+196 IILHL
-201 SCDKYNQ
+201 SCDQYNQ

-233 LSQTPK
+233 LSQTFND
-239 RQKIEPKLYAN
+239 QKIEPKLYAN

-305 GAKNSPYYTE
+305 GAKNSPYYAE
-315 LVKILENLETSGF
+315 LVKILEDLETSGF
-328 DLSTSPLLD
+328 GLSASPLLD

-401 GGKIQV
+401 GGKIRV

-429 CVPSLKDCDL
+429 CVPNLKDCDL

-472 KEITLSY
+472 KEMALSY

-510 SLSKDYQEEEIKA
+510 TPLKDYQEEEIKA
-523 AIPKDFS
+523 TIPKDFS

-542 KRRFYYHYMKRFK
+542 KRRFYYHYIKRFK
-555 ESPKDESNSAVG
+555 ESPKDESNSTIG

-584 YVLEERLIWLLE
+584 YALEERLIQLLE
-596 TRENITPKERLDT
+596 TRGNITPKERLDT
-609 LVALKKIQAF
+609 LIALKKIQAF
-619 YLKEKERFNTKIKI
+619 YVKEKERFNAKIKI

-639 FETIIQGI
+639 FETTIQG
-647 VFKGRID
+647 VAFKGRID

-660 DNEMILLDYKFKN
+660 DNGIILLDYKFKS
-673 DLKLDNMSKTQRGGL
+673 DLKLDNMSEKQRGSL
-688 SPIEIAQISTDYQM
+688 SPIEIAQIS
-702 AIEIAQIS
+702 A
-710 TDYQMAIY
+710 DYQMAIY
-718 AFALKNLGYKEPIK
+718 AFALKNLGYKGPIK

-737 LRKGELLEEDELIL
+737 LRKGKLLEEEEPVL
-751 QAKMDHLEF
+751 QAKMDYLKF

-772 EKTSEAKDCEYCS
+772 EKTLEVKDCEYCS

>member
-31 EGFLPNAMSMGSF
+31 EGFLPSAMSMGSF

-53 KKKIPNSARLIL
+53 KKKIPKNARQIL

-102 DLFDELSSAC
+102 DLFDELSSAY

-140 YIKKLEGLG
+140 YVKKLEKLG

-161 LKEFFEHFSSIEWH
+161 LKEFFEHFSSIEWY

-187 LLEAAELVP
+187 LLEVAELVP

-233 LSQTPK
+233 LSQTLK

-250 SSYLKQSALVL
+250 SSYLKQGALVL

-294 KNNNLNFAMGL
+294 QNNNLNFAMGL

-315 LVKILENLETSGF
+315 LVKILEDLQTSGF
-328 DLSTSPLLD
+328 DLSASPLLD
-337 LENLTLALLEQQSS
+337 LESLTLPLLEQQIS

-356 LKEAHSQI
+356 LKEVHSQI

-401 GGKIQV
+401 GGKIRV

-439 FLNSALRKSL
+439 FLNSALRQSL

-479 IESETSKVS
+479 VESETSKAS
-488 NMLLELNL
+488 NMLLELDL

-510 SLSKDYQEEEIKA
+510 SPLKDYQEEEIKA

-555 ESPKDESNSAVG
+555 ESPKDENNSAVG

-584 YVLEERLIWLLE
+584 YALEERLIWLLE

-619 YLKEKERFNTKIKI
+619 YLKEKERFNAKIKI

-639 FETIIQGI
+639 FETTIQG
-647 VFKGRID
+647 VAFKGRID

-660 DNEMILLDYKFKN
+660 DNEIILLDYKFKN

-688 SPIEIAQISTDYQM
+688 SP
-702 AIEIAQIS
+702 IEIAQIS

-772 EKTSEAKDCEYCS
+772 EKTLEVKDCEYCS

>member
-1 MNLEKLFLEKTPLF
+1 MNLEKLFLEKSPLF

-31 EGFLPNAMSMGSF
+31 EGFLPSAMSMGSF

-53 KKKIPNSARLIL
+53 KKKIPNSARQIL

-140 YIKKLEGLG
+140 YVKKLEELG
-149 FYDKIMQEKPAI
+149 FYDKIMQKKPTI

-187 LLEAAELVP
+187 LLEVAELVP
-196 ITLHL
+196 VTLHL

-233 LSQTPK
+233 LSQTFND
-239 RQKIEPKLYAN
+239 QKIEPKLYAN
-250 SSYLKQSALVL
+250 SSYLKQGALVL

-315 LVKILENLETSGF
+315 LVKILEDLQTSDLNLSG
-328 DLSTSPLLD
+328 SALLD
-337 LENLTLALLEQQSS
+337 LENLTLPLLEQQSS

-401 GGKIQV
+401 GGKIRV

-420 IVIVDFNET
+420 IVVADFNET

-472 KEITLSY
+472 KEVVLSY

-488 NMLLELNL
+488 NMLLELDL

-510 SLSKDYQEEEIKA
+510 SPLKDYQEEEIKA
-523 AIPKDFS
+523 TIPKDFG

-542 KRRFYYHYMKRFK
+542 KRRFYYHYMKHFK
-555 ESPKDESNSAVG
+555 ETPKDENNSAVG
-567 SLLHELLKEAY
+567 SLIHELLKEAY

-584 YVLEERLIWLLE
+584 YALEERIIQLLE
-596 TRENITPKERLDT
+596 TRENITPKEHLDT

-619 YLKEKERFNTKIKI
+619 YLKEKERFKAKIKI

-639 FETIIQGI
+639 FETAIQGVI
-647 VFKGRID
+647 FKGRID

-660 DNEMILLDYKFKN
+660 DNEIILLDYKFKN
-673 DLKLDNMSKTQRGGL
+673 DLKLDNMSEKQRKGL
-688 SPIEIAQISTDYQM
+688 SPIEIAQV
-702 AIEIAQIS
+702 S

-718 AFALKNLGYKEPIK
+718 AHALKNLGYKEPIK

-737 LRKGELLEEDELIL
+737 LRKGELLEEDELTL

-772 EKTSEAKDCEYCS
+772 EKTLEVKDCEYCS

>member
-31 EGFLPNAMSMGSF
+31 EGFLPNAMSMGNF

-53 KKKIPNSARLIL
+53 KKKIPNSVRQIL

-140 YIKKLEGLG
+140 YVKKLEGLG

-187 LLEAAELVP
+187 LLEVAELVP

-233 LSQTPK
+233 LSQTFND
-239 RQKIEPKLYAN
+239 QKIEPKLYAN
-250 SSYLKQSALVL
+250 SSYLKQGALVL

-294 KNNNLNFAMGL
+294 QNNNLNFAMGL

-315 LVKILENLETSGF
+315 LVKISEDLQTSDCNLSESA
-328 DLSTSPLLD
+328 LLD
-337 LENLTLALLEQQSS
+337 LENITLPLLEQQSS

-401 GGKIQV
+401 GGKIRV

-472 KEITLSY
+472 KEMVLSY
-479 IESETSKVS
+479 IESETSKAS

-510 SLSKDYQEEEIKA
+510 SPLKDYQEEEIKA

-542 KRRFYYHYMKRFK
+542 KRRFYYHYIKRFK

-584 YVLEERLIWLLE
+584 YALEERLIWLLE

-619 YLKEKERFNTKIKI
+619 YLKEKERFKAKIKI

-639 FETIIQGI
+639 FETIIQGV

-660 DNEMILLDYKFKN
+660 DNEIILLDYKFKN
-673 DLKLDNMSKTQRGGL
+673 DLKLDNMSEKQRKSL
-688 SPIEIAQISTDYQM
+688 RP
-702 AIEIAQIS
+702 IEIAQIS

-737 LRKGELLEEDELIL
+737 LRKGELVEEDELTL

-772 EKTSEAKDCEYCS
+772 EKTLEVKDCEYCS

>member
-53 KKKIPNSARLIL
+53 KKKIPNSARQIL

-187 LLEAAELVP
+187 LLEVAELVP

-233 LSQTPK
+233 LSQTFND
-239 RQKIEPKLYAN
+239 QKIEPKLYAN
-250 SSYLKQSALVL
+250 SSYLKQSTLVL

-315 LVKILENLETSGF
+315 LVKILEDLQKSGF
-328 DLSTSPLLD
+328 DLSASPLLD

-356 LKEAHSQI
+356 LKEVHSQI

-369 LLKDTL
+369 LLKNTL
-375 KNYSLKDLLHLYL
+375 QNYSLKDLLHLYL

-401 GGKIQV
+401 GGKIRV

-479 IESETSKVS
+479 IESETSKAS

-505 TLFAP
+505 TLFESTP
-510 SLSKDYQEEEIKA
+510 LKDYQEEEIKA
-523 AIPKDFS
+523 TIPKDFS

-542 KRRFYYHYMKRFK
+542 KRRFYYHYIKRFK
-555 ESPKDESNSAVG
+555 ESPKDESNSTVG

-584 YVLEERLIWLLE
+584 YALEERLIQLLE
-596 TRENITPKERLDT
+596 TKRNITPKERLDT
-609 LVALKKIQAF
+609 LIALKKIQAF
-619 YLKEKERFNTKIKI
+619 YVKEKERFNAKIKI

-639 FETIIQGI
+639 FETTIQG
-647 VFKGRID
+647 VAFRGRID

-660 DNEMILLDYKFKN
+660 DNEIVLLDYKFKSE
-673 DLKLDNMSKTQRGGL
+673 LKLDNMSEKQRGSL
-688 SPIEIAQISTDYQM
+688 SPIEIAQIS
-702 AIEIAQIS
+702 A
-710 TDYQMAIY
+710 DYQMAIY
-718 AFALKNLGYKEPIK
+718 AFALKNLGYKGSIK

-737 LRKGELLEEDELIL
+737 LRKGELLEEEEPIL
-751 QAKMDHLEF
+751 QAKMDYLES

-772 EKTSEAKDCEYCS
+772 EKTLEVKDCEYCS

>member
-1 MNLEKLFLEKTPLF
+1 MNLEKLFSQKTPLF

-31 EGFLPNAMSMGSF
+31 EGFLPNAMSMGNF

-140 YIKKLEGLG
+140 YIKKLEELG

-233 LSQTPK
+233 LSQTFND
-239 RQKIEPKLYAN
+239 QKIEPKLYAN
-250 SSYLKQSALVL
+250 SSYLKQGALVL

-294 KNNNLNFAMGL
+294 QNNNLNFAMGL
-305 GAKNSPYYTE
+305 GAKNSPYYAE
-315 LVKILENLETSGF
+315 LVKILEDLQTSDFNLSESA
-328 DLSTSPLLD
+328 LLD
-337 LENLTLALLEQQSS
+337 LENITLPLLEQQSS

-356 LKEAHSQI
+356 LKEVHSQI

-401 GGKIQV
+401 GGKIRV

-420 IVIVDFNET
+420 VVIVDFNET

-479 IESETSKVS
+479 IESETSKAS
-488 NMLLELNL
+488 NMLLELDL
-496 HIEPIKDAY
+496 HTEPIKDAY

-510 SLSKDYQEEEIKA
+510 SPLKDYQEEEIQA

-542 KRRFYYHYMKRFK
+542 KRRFYYHYIKRFK
-555 ESPKDESNSAVG
+555 ESPKDENNSAVG

-578 EKDKNP
+578 KKDKNP
-584 YVLEERLIWLLE
+584 YALEERLIWLLE
-596 TRENITPKERLDT
+596 TRKNITPKERLDT
-609 LVALKKIQAF
+609 LIALKKIQAF
-619 YLKEKERFNTKIKI
+619 YLKEKERFNAKIKI

-639 FETIIQGI
+639 FETTIQGV

-660 DNEMILLDYKFKN
+660 DNEIILLDYKFKN
-673 DLKLDNMSKTQRGGL
+673 DLKLDNMSEKQRKSL
-688 SPIEIAQISTDYQM
+688 SP
-702 AIEIAQIS
+702 IEIAQIS

-737 LRKGELLEEDELIL
+737 LRKGELLEEDELTL

-772 EKTSEAKDCEYCS
+772 EKTLEVKDCEYCS

>member
-1 MNLEKLFLEKTPLF
+1 
-15 VFSSTRRLKHF
+15 
-26 YLEQG
+26 
-31 EGFLPNAMSMGSF
+31 
-44 FEQAFYIPN
+44 
-53 KKKIPNSARLIL
+53 
-65 MIDTIKAIAKEKK
+65 
-78 SILEGLLLFENS
+78 
-90 FLGYLESTSFLF
+90 
-102 DLFDELSSAC
+102 
-112 IKLNEL
+112 
-118 SSKDIYLDYEKHL
+118 
-131 EVLEMIYDR
+131 
-140 YIKKLEGLG
+140 
-149 FYDKIMQEKPAI
+149 
-161 LKEFFEHFSSIEWH
+161 
-175 LDGFMSVFERQC
+175 
-187 LLEAAELVP
+187 
-196 ITLHL
+196 
-201 SCDKYNQ
+201 
-208 KFLEF
+208 
-213 LNLKLE
+213 
-219 TDCDYSIDFKTQKI
+219 
-233 LSQTPK
+233 
-239 RQKIEPKLYAN
+239 
-250 SSYLKQSALVL
+250 
-261 QTIEEYLQKDNDP
+261 
-274 NKMAIITP
+274 
-282 NADFL
+282 
-287 PFLKLLD
+287 
-294 KNNNLNFAMGL
+294 MGL

-315 LVKILENLETSGF
+315 LVKILEDLETSGF
-328 DLSTSPLLD
+328 DLSASPLLD

-351 KEKAP
+351 KEKTP
-356 LKEAHSQI
+356 LKEVHSQI

-401 GGKIQV
+401 GGKIRV

-488 NMLLELNL
+488 NMLLELDL

-510 SLSKDYQEEEIKA
+510 SPLKDYQEEEIKA

-555 ESPKDESNSAVG
+555 ESPKDENNSTVG

-584 YVLEERLIWLLE
+584 YALEERLIQFLE

-619 YLKEKERFNTKIKI
+619 YKKERERFNTEITI

-639 FETIIQGI
+639 FETIIQG
-647 VFKGRID
+647 VTFKGRID

-660 DNEMILLDYKFKN
+660 DNEIILLDYKFKS

-702 AIEIAQIS
+702 AI
-710 TDYQMAIY
+710 Y
-718 AFALKNLGYKEPIK
+718 AFALKNLGYKGPIK

-737 LRKGELLEEDELIL
+737 LRKGELVEEDELVL

-772 EKTSEAKDCEYCS
+772 EKTLEAKDCEYCS
-785 FKDMCNR
+785 FKDMCNRWNLKNFIWL

>member
-1 MNLEKLFLEKTPLF
+1 M
-15 VFSSTRRLKHF
+15 
-26 YLEQG
+26 
-31 EGFLPNAMSMGSF
+31 
-44 FEQAFYIPN
+44 
-53 KKKIPNSARLIL
+53 
-65 MIDTIKAIAKEKK
+65 
-78 SILEGLLLFENS
+78 LEGLLLFENS

-118 SSKDIYLDYEKHL
+118 SFKDIYLDYEKHL

-140 YIKKLEGLG
+140 YVKKLEELG
-149 FYDKIMQEKPAI
+149 FYDKIMQKKPAI

-187 LLEAAELVP
+187 LLEVAELVP

-233 LSQTPK
+233 LSQTFND
-239 RQKIEPKLYAN
+239 QKIEPKLYAN
-250 SSYLKQSALVL
+250 SSYLKQGALVL
-261 QTIEEYLQKDNDP
+261 QTTEEYLQENNDP

-315 LVKILENLETSGF
+315 LVKILEDLQTSDC
-328 DLSTSPLLD
+328 DLSGSALLD
-337 LENLTLALLEQQSS
+337 LENITLALLEQQSS

-401 GGKIQV
+401 GGKIRV

-420 IVIVDFNET
+420 IVVADFNET

-472 KEITLSY
+472 KEVALSY
-479 IESETSKVS
+479 IESETSKAS

-505 TLFAP
+505 TLFETSP
-510 SLSKDYQEEEIKA
+510 IKEYQEEEIKV

-542 KRRFYYHYMKRFK
+542 RRRFYYHYMKRFK
-555 ESPKDESNSAVG
+555 ETPKDESNSAVG

-578 EKDKNP
+578 EKDKTP
-584 YVLEERLIWLLE
+584 HLLEERLIWLLE
-596 TRENITPKERLDT
+596 IRENITPKERLDT

-619 YLKEKERFNTKIKI
+619 YLKEKERFNAEITI

-639 FETIIQGI
+639 FETIIQGVI
-647 VFKGRID
+647 FKGRID

-660 DNEMILLDYKFKN
+660 DNEIILLDYKFKS
-673 DLKLDNMSKTQRGGL
+673 DLKPDNMSKTQRRGL

-702 AIEIAQIS
+702 AI
-710 TDYQMAIY
+710 YVH
-718 AFALKNLGYKEPIK
+718 ALKNLGYKDPIK

-772 EKTSEAKDCEYCS
+772 EKTLEVKDCEYCS
-785 FKDMCNR
+785 FKGMCNR

>member
-1 MNLEKLFLEKTPLF
+1 MNLEKLFLEKSPLF

-53 KKKIPNSARLIL
+53 QKKIPNNARQIL

-140 YIKKLEGLG
+140 YIKKLEKLG
-149 FYDKIMQEKPAI
+149 FYDKIMQEKPTI

-187 LLEAAELVP
+187 LLEVADLVP

-250 SSYLKQSALVL
+250 SSYLKQGALVL

-315 LVKILENLETSGF
+315 LVKILEDLQTSDFNLSESA
-328 DLSTSPLLD
+328 LLD
-337 LENLTLALLEQQSS
+337 LENITLPLLEQQSS

-356 LKEAHSQI
+356 LKEVHSQI

-369 LLKDTL
+369 LLKDAL

-401 GGKIQV
+401 GGKIRV

-479 IESETSKVS
+479 IESETSKAS

-510 SLSKDYQEEEIKA
+510 SPLKDYQEEEIKA

-555 ESPKDESNSAVG
+555 ESPKDENNSAVG

-619 YLKEKERFNTKIKI
+619 YLKEKERFNAKIKI

-639 FETIIQGI
+639 FETIIQGV

-660 DNEMILLDYKFKN
+660 DNEIILLDYKFKS

-688 SPIEIAQISTDYQM
+688 NPIEIAQISTDYQM
-702 AIEIAQIS
+702 
-710 TDYQMAIY
+710 TIY
-718 AFALKNLGYKEPIK
+718 AFALKNLGYKGPIK

-737 LRKGELLEEDELIL
+737 LRKGELVEEDELVL

-772 EKTSEAKDCEYCS
+772 EKTLEVKDCEYCS

>member
-53 KKKIPNSARLIL
+53 KKKIPNSARQIL

-118 SSKDIYLDYEKHL
+118 SFKDIYLDYEKHL

-140 YIKKLEGLG
+140 YIKKLEELG

-187 LLEAAELVP
+187 LLEVAELVP

-315 LVKILENLETSGF
+315 LVKILEDLETSGF
-328 DLSTSPLLD
+328 DWSASPLLD
-337 LENLTLALLEQQSS
+337 LENLTLPLLEQQSS

-401 GGKIQV
+401 GGKIRV

-472 KEITLSY
+472 KEIALSY

-488 NMLLELNL
+488 NMLLELDL

-510 SLSKDYQEEEIKA
+510 SPLKDYQEEEIKA

-584 YVLEERLIWLLE
+584 YALEERLIWLLE

-619 YLKEKERFNTKIKI
+619 YVKEKERFKAKIKI

-639 FETIIQGI
+639 FETTIQG
-647 VFKGRID
+647 VAFKGCID

-660 DNEMILLDYKFKN
+660 DNEIILLDYKFKS

-688 SPIEIAQISTDYQM
+688 SPIEIAQIR
-702 AIEIAQIS
+702 

-718 AFALKNLGYKEPIK
+718 ACALKNLGYKGPIK

-737 LRKGELLEEDELIL
+737 LRKGELVEEDELIL

-767 QEIDF
+767 QEIVF
-772 EKTSEAKDCEYCS
+772 EKTLEAKDCEYCS

>member
-53 KKKIPNSARLIL
+53 KKKIPNSARQIL

-140 YIKKLEGLG
+140 YIKKLEELG
-149 FYDKIMQEKPAI
+149 FYDKIMQEKPTI
-161 LKEFFEHFSSIEWH
+161 LKEFFEHFSSIEWY

-187 LLEAAELVP
+187 LPEVAELVP

-233 LSQTPK
+233 LSQTFND
-239 RQKIEPKLYAN
+239 QKIEPKLYAN
-250 SSYLKQSALVL
+250 SSYLKQGALVL

-315 LVKILENLETSGF
+315 LVKILEDLQTSDCNLSESA
-328 DLSTSPLLD
+328 LLD

-351 KEKAP
+351 KEKVP
-356 LKEAHSQI
+356 LKEVHSQI

-401 GGKIQV
+401 GGKIRV

-472 KEITLSY
+472 KEVVLSY
-479 IESETSKVS
+479 IESETSKAS

-496 HIEPIKDAY
+496 HIEPIKDVY

-510 SLSKDYQEEEIKA
+510 TPLKDYQEEEIKA

-584 YVLEERLIWLLE
+584 YALEERLIWLLE
-596 TRENITPKERLDT
+596 TRKNITPKERLDT
-609 LVALKKIQAF
+609 LIALKKIQAF
-619 YLKEKERFNTKIKI
+619 YLKEKERFKAKIKI

-639 FETIIQGI
+639 FETTIQGVI
-647 VFKGRID
+647 FKGRID

-660 DNEMILLDYKFKN
+660 DNEIILLDYKFKN
-673 DLKLDNMSKTQRGGL
+673 DLKLDNMNKTQREGL
-688 SPIEIAQISTDYQM
+688 SP
-702 AIEIAQIS
+702 IEIAQIS

-737 LRKGELLEEDELIL
+737 LRKGELVEEDELTL

-772 EKTSEAKDCEYCS
+772 EKTLEAKDCEYCS

>member
-1 MNLEKLFLEKTPLF
+1 MNLEKLFLERTPLF

-53 KKKIPNSARLIL
+53 KKKIPNSTRQIL

-131 EVLEMIYDR
+131 EVLEMIYKR
-140 YIKKLEGLG
+140 YIKKLEELG
-149 FYDKIMQEKPAI
+149 FYDKITQEKPTI

-187 LLEAAELVP
+187 LLEVAELVP

-201 SCDKYNQ
+201 SCDQYNQ

-213 LNLKLE
+213 LNLTLE

-315 LVKILENLETSGF
+315 LVKILEDLETSGF
-328 DLSTSPLLD
+328 DLSASPLLD

-356 LKEAHSQI
+356 LKEVHSQI

-401 GGKIQV
+401 GGKIRV

-472 KEITLSY
+472 KEVALSY

-488 NMLLELNL
+488 NMLLELDL
-496 HIEPIKDAY
+496 QIEPIKDAY

-510 SLSKDYQEEEIKA
+510 TPLKDYQEEEIKA
-523 AIPKDFS
+523 TIPKDFS

-555 ESPKDESNSAVG
+555 ESPKDENNSAVG
-567 SLLHELLKEAY
+567 SLLHELLKEVY

-619 YLKEKERFNTKIKI
+619 YLKEKERFNAKIKI

-639 FETIIQGI
+639 FETTIQG
-647 VFKGRID
+647 VAFKGRID

-660 DNEMILLDYKFKN
+660 DNEIVLLDYKFKS
-673 DLKLDNMSKTQRGGL
+673 DLKLDNMSEKQREGL
-688 SPIEIAQISTDYQM
+688 SP
-702 AIEIAQIS
+702 IEIAQIS

-737 LRKGELLEEDELIL
+737 LRKGKLLEEEEPVL
-751 QAKMDHLEF
+751 QAKMDYLKS
-760 SLIPKLK
+760 SLIPELK

-772 EKTSEAKDCEYCS
+772 EKTLEVKDCEYCS

>member
-31 EGFLPNAMSMGSF
+31 EGFLPSAMSMGNF

-53 KKKIPNSARLIL
+53 QKKIPNSARQIL

-118 SSKDIYLDYEKHL
+118 SFKDIYLDYEKHL

-140 YIKKLEGLG
+140 YIKKLEKLG

-187 LLEAAELVP
+187 LLEVAELVP

-250 SSYLKQSALVL
+250 SGYLKQGALVL

-294 KNNNLNFAMGL
+294 QNNNLNFAMGL

-315 LVKILENLETSGF
+315 LVKILEDLQTSDFNLSG
-328 DLSTSPLLD
+328 SALLD
-337 LENLTLALLEQQSS
+337 LENLTLPLLEQQSS

-356 LKEAHSQI
+356 LKEVHSQI

-401 GGKIQV
+401 GGKIRV

-420 IVIVDFNET
+420 VVIVDFNET

-472 KEITLSY
+472 KEMVLSY
-479 IESETSKVS
+479 IESETSKAS
-488 NMLLELNL
+488 NMLLELDL
-496 HIEPIKDAY
+496 HTEPIKDAY

-510 SLSKDYQEEEIKA
+510 TPLKDYQEEEIKA

-555 ESPKDESNSAVG
+555 ESPKDENNSAVG

-584 YVLEERLIWLLE
+584 YALEERLIQFLE

-619 YLKEKERFNTKIKI
+619 YTKEKERFKSKIKI

-639 FETIIQGI
+639 FETIIQGV

-660 DNEMILLDYKFKN
+660 DNEIILLDYKFKS

-702 AIEIAQIS
+702 AI
-710 TDYQMAIY
+710 Y
-718 AFALKNLGYKEPIK
+718 AFTLKNLGYKEPIK

-737 LRKGELLEEDELIL
+737 LRKGELVEEDELVL

-772 EKTSEAKDCEYCS
+772 EKTSEVKDCEYCS